1 MELEK
6 KKQPEHM
13 LSVNSIIEQVFA
25 LAIQAAFPQLGSDA
39 PVMVVPS
46 SNPKFGDYQ
55 CNSAMPICQVD
66 VKFTLLLINND
77 FVFLLHMLRCKNFF
91 LIFNTF

>member
-1 MELEK
+1 MQNLELEK
-6 KKQPEHM
+6 KKQPEYM

-25 LAIQAAFPQLGSDA
+25 LAIHSAFPQLGSDA

-55 CNSAMPICQVD
+55 CNSAMAISQVG
-66 VKFTLLLINND
+66 VRFGLVLINKHS
-77 FVFLLHMLRCKNFF
+77 V
-91 LIFNTF
+91 LISPF